1 MQYLPFETKML
12 QENYDY
18 LAPDGS
24 EIRKLLYVKGGG
36 LAHCT
41 LPPGKTSSGHVH
53 KTVDEIW
60 YCIGGEG
67 EVWRKY
73 EQDEETVKVKEG
85 STLTIPQGT
94 SFQFRNIS
102 QTDSFYLLIATIP
115 NWPSPS
121 EAIKNKDHW

>member
-1 MQYLPFETKML
+1 MEYVPFETKIL
-12 QENYDY
+12 QEKYDY

-41 LPPGKTSSGHVH
+41 LPQGKVPSGHIH
-53 KTVDEIW
+53 ETVDEIW

-73 EQDEETVKVKEG
+73 EEYEDIIKIHEG
-85 STLTIPQGT
+85 LALTIPQST

-102 QTDSFYLLIATIP
+102 QTKPL
-115 NWPSPS
+115 
-121 EAIKNKDHW
+121 H